1 MIVRVVSQLIASG
14 YETWLVGN
22 DNSTL
27 YRTHLLKIKIYP
39 ILSYPILCDWGDSI
53 IGLYVHLSLGTRP
66 FARGR
71 RKGSGHVPTL
81 ELCVVITVSPV
92 TQYRVELS
100 LPTSHVSQPDAITV
114 SSKLG
119 PTAVSKATKVCTE
132 HADAHSLF
140 WPCFV
145 NVHASPC
152 LHCSLVPRPLAS
164 CSVTVV

>member
-1 MIVRVVSQLIASG
+1 M
-14 YETWLVGN
+14 
-22 DNSTL
+22 
-27 YRTHLLKIKIYP
+27 
-39 ILSYPILCDWGDSI
+39 
-53 IGLYVHLSLGTRP
+53 HLSLGTRR

-132 HADAHSLF
+132 HANAHSLF
-140 WPCFV
+140 WPSDHRSTTSPQTLSIACIQMSIQC
-145 NVHASPC
+145 VH
-152 LHCSLVPRPLAS
+152 LHRMTFSTFCDRQICQVFIQNRFGPFHLI
-164 CSVTVV
+164 